1 MPILVEVNMNKNGLP
16 SWNMVG
22 LLETAV
28 KEAKDRVAA
37 AISNSGLKLPS
48 RKTIIN
54 FAPAHIK
61 KSGTQFDLAIAIGL
75 LEASE
80 QIHLPP
86 TKKIMIVGELSLSGR
101 IQPINGVF
109 LMALAAKKI
118 HASGMVV
125 PMENAWEAKLAGIKT
140 VFPAASLG
148 EAIGLIQNCHRS
160 PTIKIE
166 LPSPEKEESRMDLS
180 DVKGQPLAKR
190 GLEIAAAG
198 GHNIALKGPPGTGKT
213 MLAKRM
219 PSILP
224 YLTEL
229 EQIDV
234 LKIQSIHG
242 ALAKLACMPRERPF
256 RAPHHSASYA
266 GLIGGGNQ
274 LCPRI
279 GELSLAH
286 HGILFLDEFPEFRR
300 DVIEVLREPME
311 SGIVRVVRANL
322 SIVYPANFILICAFN
337 PCKCGYLTHPSRMCT
352 CSLQDI
358 RRYQS
363 KLSGPL
369 MDRIDIHIEVGPPS
383 HSAIMNE
390 HPEQSESSIVVRKRV
405 NAAHSRQ
412 RNRNSNHK
420 LNAQLSAKE
429 LMQHCQLSIKDRQLF
444 SKISQKYHLSARSM
458 HRVLKLA
465 RTIADLDIQ
474 EKITFS
480 HINEA
485 IGYRPSIDD
494 II

>member
-1 MPILVEVNMNKNGLP
+1 
-16 SWNMVG
+16 
-22 LLETAV
+22 
-28 KEAKDRVAA
+28 
-37 AISNSGLKLPS
+37 
-48 RKTIIN
+48 
-54 FAPAHIK
+54 
-61 KSGTQFDLAIAIGL
+61 
-75 LEASE
+75 
-80 QIHLPP
+80 
-86 TKKIMIVGELSLSGR
+86 
-101 IQPINGVF
+101 
-109 LMALAAKKI
+109 
-118 HASGMVV
+118 
-125 PMENAWEAKLAGIKT
+125 
-140 VFPAASLG
+140 
-148 EAIGLIQNCHRS
+148 
-160 PTIKIE
+160 
-166 LPSPEKEESRMDLS
+166 
-180 DVKGQPLAKR
+180 
-190 GLEIAAAG
+190 
-198 GHNIALKGPPGTGKT
+198 
-213 MLAKRM
+213 
-219 PSILP
+219 
-224 YLTEL
+224 
-229 EQIDV
+229 
-234 LKIQSIHG
+234 
-242 ALAKLACMPRERPF
+242 
-256 RAPHHSASYA
+256 
-266 GLIGGGNQ
+266 
-274 LCPRI
+274 
-279 GELSLAH
+279 
-286 HGILFLDEFPEFRR
+286 
-300 DVIEVLREPME
+300 
-311 SGIVRVVRANL
+311 
-322 SIVYPANFILICAFN
+322 
-337 PCKCGYLTHPSRMCT
+337 MCT